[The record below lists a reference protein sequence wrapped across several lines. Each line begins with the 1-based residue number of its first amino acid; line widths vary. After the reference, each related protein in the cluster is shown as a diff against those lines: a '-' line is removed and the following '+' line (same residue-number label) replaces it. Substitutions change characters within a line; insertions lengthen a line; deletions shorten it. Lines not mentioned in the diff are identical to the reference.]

1 VSVLR
6 DPRISGEDRGRRSDS
21 FTALLRAFWP
31 RASSCAPAQFHRAQR
46 KGDGPLAM
54 NGQTRPRDR
63 EANRMATCA
72 RNCCRQ
78 LFAICGRCDRGR
90 RYCSPECASTAR
102 REQLRRAGQQYQQSA
117 RGRSTHAMRQ
127 ARYRARKADVTD
139 QSGSEAAGASR
150 GPPRLP
156 SAVLPLARL
165 APRPPSCV
173 RCGKS
178 TAFMRTSL
186 RIRGVPRSRK
196 HRASFE
202 KKSLVDHMRARAHS
216 RRPLARARPALFTG
230 ELHRISAVPD
240 AR

>member
-1 VSVLR
+1 
-6 DPRISGEDRGRRSDS
+6 
-21 FTALLRAFWP
+21 
-31 RASSCAPAQFHRAQR
+31 
-46 KGDGPLAM
+46 M
-54 NGQTRPRDR
+54 NTQKRPRVR

-72 RNCCRQ
+72 RPCCGQ
-78 LFAICGRCDRGR
+78 LFAVCGRCDRGL

-165 APRPPSCV
+165 APCPPSCV